1 MEKQKKKLNL
11 EKKRREKEIRMKLSL
26 MKNKE
31 SKKPTLPQILE
42 KQKVEKKENKKTRK
56 SKCSSRPKVPKEKIT
71 TQQIRY
77 FLGLKEY
84 PIIVNQVNLKL
95 WEDTEKFRKFY
106 LPLVYLANPGVP
118 FPLLETYLQAK
129 WREIM
134 ALKENHF

>member
-1 MEKQKKKLNL
+1 MGQYVCIKANGSVAYKGTGNCARFCSPDNVMFEKIAEVRRHHQILLRRQNTLEKQKKKLNL
-11 EKKRREKEIRMKLSL
+11 EKERREKEIRMKVGL
-26 MKNKE
+26 MKKKE

-84 PIIVNQVNLKL
+84 PII
-95 WEDTEKFRKFY
+95 
-106 LPLVYLANPGVP
+106 
-118 FPLLETYLQAK
+118 
-129 WREIM
+129 
-134 ALKENHF
+134 